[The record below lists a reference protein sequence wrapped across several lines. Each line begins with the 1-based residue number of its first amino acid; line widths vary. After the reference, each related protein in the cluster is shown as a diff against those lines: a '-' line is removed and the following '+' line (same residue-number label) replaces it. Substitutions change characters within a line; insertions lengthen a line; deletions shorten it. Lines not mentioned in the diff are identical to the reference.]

1 MTVSVSIDRTSLSLS
16 PLVIDDNPASTYRI
30 AQGGLSRPTI
40 TPRETNAPDSRYFEG
55 TELLAVTREQ
65 TRVPVKVIVQGA
77 SWAAVESAV
86 DALDAAVWQFMYD
99 VTVTVDGVAKTWY
112 CTPAIP
118 VPSGLIEPENVSQFF
133 DVFDLD
139 IPCKPTPA

>member
-16 PLVIDDNPASTYRI
+16 PLVIDDNPASVYRI

-40 TPRETNAPDSRYFEG
+40 TVRETNAPDSRYFEG

-65 TRVPVKVIVQGA
+65 TRIPVKLIVQGA
-77 SWAAVESAV
+77 SWAAVEAAV
-86 DALDAAVWQFMYD
+86 DTLDAAVWQVMYD
-99 VTVTVDGVAKTWY
+99 VTVTVDGVAKTWH

-118 VPSGLIEPENVSQFF
+118 APSGLIEPENVSQFF